1 MLYFGVLLIVAIFIV
16 LVIVGT
22 GVAAF
27 RVNSTF
33 AASVCEVISRVTFV
47 AAILTIMLVAV
58 PRLRELF
65 IGFGVELPSITLL
78 VFTCANWN
86 LWQSIVIGHLMVG
99 GLVADGILFA
109 IFHKQK
115 STRRTTQWCSF
126 AITLFLTTMLFF
138 VIIALSMPTIGLLN
152 DLS

>member
-1 MLYFGVLLIVAIFIV
+1 MLHFSVLLIVATFIL
-16 LVIVGT
+16 LVIIGT

-27 RVNSTF
+27 LLNSTI

-58 PRLRELF
+58 PRLREVF

-78 VFTCANWN
+78 VLACAKWN
-86 LWQSIVIGHLMVG
+86 LWQSILLGLLIVG

-109 IFHKQK
+109 IFHGQK

-126 AITLFLTTMLFF
+126 AITLILAMMTLLIMT
-138 VIIALSMPTIGLLN
+138 ALYMPMIRAIT